1 MTDIGRQTFLSQCQ
15 TYLNNQFTL
24 QVRLE
29 ISAIN
34 LLLCQYI
41 TENRKVL
48 LGFLVKYEDRN

>member
-1 MTDIGRQTFLSQCQ
+1 MTDIGRQVFLSQYQ
-15 TYLNNQFTL
+15 ASLNKYFTL

-34 LLLCQYI
+34 LLCQYI

-48 LGFLVKYEDRN
+48 IGFLVKYEDRN